1 VPISTCALLPWPEQ
15 KHYDACRANFRWF
28 GSQGFVHKGLDLVL
42 EAFAD
47 MPDYQLYV
55 CGPFQK
61 EKEFVKVFYPELY
74 QTPNIHAI
82 GWVDVNGPEF
92 LEVVNKCVG
101 GVYPSCAEGQA
112 GAATTLMHAG
122 LVPLV
127 SYESGVDVDD
137 CGVVFK
143 DHSIQTIRE
152 TVRMVSQLP
161 ADHLQRMA
169 RKAWECARAVHTRE
183 NFAREFQKAIFTIL
197 KINSGD
203 PSPYNGPWP
212 TASPLRPAA

>member
-1 VPISTCALLPWPEQ
+1 
-15 KHYDACRANFRWF
+15 
-28 GSQGFVHKGLDLVL
+28 LDLVL

-47 MPDYQLYV
+47 MPDYHLYV

-61 EKEFVKVFYPELY
+61 EKEFVEVFYPELY

-82 GWVDVNGPEF
+82 GWVDVKGPEF